1 MINKQPTT
9 LREYFLVM
17 IEPLI
22 CHIHCTIHEVCREMW
37 TYLTT
42 IFFFCQTRP
51 ESSSLVQH
59 QFGAFWNGS
68 SPLLALRK
76 WLFWQ
81 EFTCLIDIKINISI
95 LQLIQNLKP
104 SRVVILTSAP
114 VCEYHTRDPGNITS
128 DFVKVLKTKAWQ
140 EKFSQKEC
148 SYLETPNII
157 KGQAAS
163 GQIFFFNCG
172 KVFAGAPGGGTK
184 GILRCGCVA
193 GTPEPSACT

>member
-1 MINKQPTT
+1 MS
-9 LREYFLVM
+9 
-17 IEPLI
+17 
-22 CHIHCTIHEVCREMW
+22 
-37 TYLTT
+37 
-42 IFFFCQTRP
+42 IFSSWWNRWFVTCIVPYTKFV
-51 ESSSLVQH
+51 ES
-59 QFGAFWNGS
+59 S

-76 WLFWQ
+76 WLFWE
-81 EFTCLIDIKINISI
+81 EFTCFTSNISI

-163 GQIFFFNCG
+163 GQIFFFNCR
-172 KVFAGAPGGGTK
+172 KDFAGASRGGTK
-184 GILRCGCVA
+184 GILGRGCVA
-193 GTPEPSACT
+193 RTPQPIPDRSAQLCYMSYTRPNFRSP

>member
-1 MINKQPTT
+1 M
-9 LREYFLVM
+9 
-17 IEPLI
+17 
-22 CHIHCTIHEVCREMW
+22 
-37 TYLTT
+37 
-42 IFFFCQTRP
+42 
-51 ESSSLVQH
+51 
-59 QFGAFWNGS
+59 
-68 SPLLALRK
+68 
-76 WLFWQ
+76 
-81 EFTCLIDIKINISI
+81 CLIYIKINISI

-104 SRVVILTSAP
+104 SRVVILTSGP

-128 DFVKVLKTKAWQ
+128 DFVKVLKTKVWQ

-172 KVFAGAPGGGTK
+172 KDFVGAPGGGTK
-184 GILRCGCVA
+184 GILGCGCVA